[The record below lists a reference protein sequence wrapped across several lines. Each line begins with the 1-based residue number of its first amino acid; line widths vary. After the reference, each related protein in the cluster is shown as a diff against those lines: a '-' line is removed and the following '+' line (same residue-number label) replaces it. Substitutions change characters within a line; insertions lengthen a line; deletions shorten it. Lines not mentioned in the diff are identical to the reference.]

1 MLVIKPAVTTDEGIN
16 LQILNMRSEPVEFTK
31 LEVGCGQYSDDEAT
45 EEALQKRTS
54 LKAKKQQF
62 GISHM
67 TVTGN
72 TLILSSLITNAELDE
87 GYTIR
92 EFGLYARVKDQP
104 ETERMVSI
112 SLADVEDDFPA
123 YDGMSESKILMR
135 YQFAVSNARIV
146 YLSYEHGP
154 VALAEEV
161 DAKIQ
166 LLEGRISELQ
176 KNLKTFSQVL
186 DNLLPGLEAPT
197 ETDAGK
203 IIKIDADG
211 QAVWAEDYGSSWKA
225 RYPEFLCDTDA
236 DISDKAHIVETDGF
250 GYRKTT
256 DRDGKNIIE
265 TLYGP
270 DGEKIVQKQTV
281 IDSELIT
288 GRLVDDEA
296 QEQKE

>member
-1 MLVIKPAVTTDEGIN
+1 MKDYTNKNPAFAETIRIMETTDTNHAENVN
-16 LQILNMRSEPVEFTK
+16 LTTRQLMDNTLV
-31 LEVGCGQYSDDEAT
+31 L
-45 EEALQKRTS
+45 
-54 LKAKKQQF
+54 KKQQDEFEETF
-62 GISHM
+62 GESEVYSPEEKEKLRLIEDGANK
-67 TVTGN
+67 TVIDT
-72 TLILSSLITNAELDE
+72 ELDE
-87 GYTIR
+87 
-92 EFGLYARVKDQP
+92 E
-104 ETERMVSI
+104 
-112 SLADVEDDFPA
+112 
-123 YDGMSESKILMR
+123 SENPV
-135 YQFAVSNARIV
+135 QNAV
-146 YLSYEHGP
+146 
-154 VALAEEV
+154 VAA
-161 DAKIQ
+161 
-166 LLEGRISELQ
+166 ELQ
-176 KNLKTFSQVL
+176 ALEQKVNNLTKM
-186 DNLLPGLEAPT
+186 LPSALPT
-197 ETDAGK
+197 TGDAGK